1 MDLMKIGTQML
12 MSKMVGGNA
21 GNAVSALTGLLGGS
35 KGEDGTATPDIGGL
49 IAKMQGNETGGDIT
63 DLAASWLG
71 KGDNETPSLDQLKS
85 LFGGE
90 KIAAFA
96 AEMGTDEATAVS
108 GLQEA
113 LPNMV
118 DQASPDG
125 NLLDSLGGIGG
136 LASMASKL
144 LK

>member
-12 MSKMVGGNA
+12 MSKISGGN
-21 GNAVSALTGLLGGS
+21 GSNAASALAGLLGGKS
-35 KGEDGTATPDIGGL
+35 GDASTPDIGGL
-49 IAKMQGNETGGDIT
+49 IAKMQGNDTGNDIT
-63 DLAASWLG
+63 DLATSWLG
-71 KGDNETPSLDQLKS
+71 KGENATPSIDQLKN
-85 LFGGE
+85 LFGGD
-90 KIAAFA
+90 KIAQFA
-96 AEMGTDEATAVS
+96 SALGTDEATAVS

-118 DQASPDG
+118 DQASPEG
-125 NLLDSLGGIGG
+125 NLLDSFGGLGG

>member
-12 MSKMVGGNA
+12 MRKMVGGNA
-21 GNAVSALTGLLGGS
+21 GNAVSALSGLLGGGS
-35 KGEDGTATPDIGGL
+35 GESATPDLGGL
-49 IAKMQGNETGGDIT
+49 LSKMQGNETGGDIT
-63 DLAASWLG
+63 ELAASWLG
-71 KGDNETPSLDQLKS
+71 KGDNEKPSLDQLKNI
-85 LFGGE
+85 FGSE

-96 AEMGTDEATAVS
+96 AEMGTDEETAVS

-113 LPNMV
+113 IPGMV
-118 DQASPDG
+118 DQASPEG

-136 LASMASKL
+136 LASMASKI